1 MAIDADEIAR
11 IAHLARLPVAD
22 EALSRSAG
30 ELANILQFV
39 GRMNAVDTSDVTP
52 MAHPLDANQRLRE
65 DRVTE
70 TDRRAEFQAGAP
82 AVEKGLYLVPKVI
95 ADEIK

>member
-1 MAIDADEIAR
+1 MAIDRDEIAR
-11 IAHLARLPVAD
+11 IAHLARLEVSDEVATRTA
-22 EALSRSAG
+22 E
-30 ELANILQFV
+30 ELTNILDFV

-70 TDRRAEFQAGAP
+70 TGRRSEFQAGAP
-82 AVEKGLYLVPKVI
+82 AVENGLYLVPKVI
-95 ADEIK
+95 E

>member
-1 MAIDADEIAR
+1 MAIDGDDIAR
-11 IAHLARLPVAD
+11 IAHLARLEVAD
-22 EALSRSAG
+22 EAAAHTAG
-30 ELANILQFV
+30 ELASILDFV

-65 DRVTE
+65 DQITE
-70 TDRRAEFQAGAP
+70 FDRRREFQAGAP

-95 ADEIK
+95 E